1 MAERQSRGTR
11 ARDEGAPE
19 SPSVSDVQQAA
30 VEAGEVGTSLP
41 IGEDQVTDD
50 PGSQTGFTGSLGT
63 PASAPSTAPAGS
75 TWTDQADQQDVSQY
89 NEHDAGPRLAYV
101 VAWNKAA
108 VTVKE
113 STAQT
118 ADPDTPAKV
127 TIQGP
132 SGNREAE
139 VAGRQVVLHRGEV
152 LPEEAAEGEGAF
164 LANIGAAIPVSI
176 PNSAARPGSS
186 ADVDDAGD
194 GDE

>member
-1 MAERQSRGTR
+1 MAERPSKATR

-30 VEAGEVGTSLP
+30 VEAGVVGTSLP
-41 IGEDQVTDD
+41 IGDDQVTDD

-63 PASAPSTAPAGS
+63 PASAPSTAPSGS

-113 STAQT
+113 SAAQT

-132 SGNREAE
+132 SGNREAD
-139 VAGRQVVLHRGEV
+139 VAGQQVVLHRGEV

-176 PNSAARPGSS
+176 PAASSRSS